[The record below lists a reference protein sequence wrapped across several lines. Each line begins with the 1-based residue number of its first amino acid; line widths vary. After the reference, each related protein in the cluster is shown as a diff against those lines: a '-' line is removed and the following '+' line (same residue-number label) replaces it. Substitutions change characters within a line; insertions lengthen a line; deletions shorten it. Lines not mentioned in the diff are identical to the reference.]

1 MLANIKNKPFI
12 IILLDAQGNK
22 KRIQDNARKKN
33 ADFKKMRSGDMSKA
47 AFIKKYPNSQTAK
60 KSGVT
65 TKRTVTSNNN
75 KKVVKKKNDKP
86 YKKLTDRQ
94 FNKKFDIKKGDS
106 KFRKYKKSGGLPGLI
121 NRRLKI
127 LKNMSAEDFKLN
139 KKKKK

>member
-1 MLANIKNKPFI
+1 MRARAKSKN
-12 IILLDAQGNK
+12 D
-22 KRIQDNARKKN
+22 
-33 ADFKKMRSGDMSKA
+33 DFKKMRSGDMSKA

-65 TKRTVTSNNN
+65 TKRTITSNNN
-75 KKVVKKKNDKP
+75 KKVVNKKTDKP
-86 YKKLTDRQ
+86 YKKLTERQ

-127 LKNMSAEDFKLN
+127 LKNMSAEDFRLN